1 MAEGRNGMRVK
12 RYPRMSAFCS
22 AVTLCCALGRDACVS
37 AGLHGWAQVL
47 LCATV
52 IGLLLSV
59 GLMSCR
65 FVIDDA
71 GVGVGFLMRMR
82 RTDWAHVC
90 TLGALCCNSR
100 RMYLYGLYGETPDF
114 LHMLHRAP
122 RCGGW
127 GFVVPLNRRLAA
139 AVQTLCP
146 FDVDLTPVPRRK
158 RPRGM
163 RLLWHQ
169 AALYALG
176 MLPAAALALITGWL
190 MLVRGARLDRAGE
203 AIVLTLGAFG
213 MCAAGLFL
221 LYRVAAAFSVCP
233 AYSEKGVCIGRGMYM
248 PWEDVRFGYVH
259 RVAQASGLFFL
270 SAQLEEVT
278 RRGAP
283 PVVCLSMPDAS
294 TVVLAY
300 LTYCPYAPQ
309 AMWS

>member
-1 MAEGRNGMRVK
+1 MRVK
-12 RYPRMSAFCS
+12 RYPRLCALCC
-22 AVTLCCALGRDACVS
+22 AVTLACALGRDACVS
-37 AGLHGWAQVL
+37 AGLHGWALVL

-52 IGLLLSV
+52 LGLLV
-59 GLMSCR
+59 CFALMSCR
-65 FVIDDA
+65 FVVDDA
-71 GVGVGFLMRMR
+71 GVGVGFLVRMR
-82 RTDWAHVC
+82 RVGWEELSA
-90 TLGALCCNSR
+90 LGALCCNSR
-100 RMYLYGLYGETPDF
+100 RMYLYGLYGRAPDF

-122 RCGGW
+122 RCGSW
-127 GFVVPLNRRLAA
+127 GFVVPLNRKLAR
-139 AVQTLCP
+139 AVQTFCP
-146 FDVDLTPVPRRK
+146 YAVDLTPVPRRR

-163 RLLWHQ
+163 RMLWHQ

-176 MLPAAALALITGWL
+176 MLPVAALALLTGAM
-190 MLVRGARLDRAGE
+190 MLVRGAQLDRAD
-203 AIVLTLGAFG
+203 AAAVLTLSAFA

-221 LYRVAAAFSVCP
+221 IYSVAVAFSVCP

-270 SAQLEEVT
+270 SARLEDVN

-294 TVVLAY
+294 TVLLAY

-309 AMWS
+309 NMW

>member
-1 MAEGRNGMRVK
+1 MRVK
-12 RYPRMSAFCS
+12 RYPRMSALCCL
-22 AVTLCCALGRDACVS
+22 VTLTCALGRDACVS

-52 IGLLLSV
+52 LGLLLSV
-59 GLMSCR
+59 ALMSCR
-65 FVIDDA
+65 FVVDDA
-71 GVGVGFLMRMR
+71 GVGVGFLMHMR
-82 RTDWAHVC
+82 RTDWEDVSA
-90 TLGALCCNSR
+90 LGALCCNSR
-100 RMYLYGLYGETPDF
+100 RMYLYGLYGRSPDF
-114 LHMLHRAP
+114 LHMLHLAP

-127 GFVVPLNRRLAA
+127 GFVVPLSRKLAR
-139 AVQTLCP
+139 AVQTFCP
-146 FDVDLTPVPRRK
+146 FEVDLTPVPRRR

-163 RLLWHQ
+163 RMLWHQ

-176 MLPAAALALITGWL
+176 MLPAAALALITGGL
-190 MLVRGARLDRAGE
+190 MLIRGARLDRVDA
-203 AIVLTLGAFG
+203 AIVLTLGAFA

-221 LYRVAAAFSVCP
+221 LCRVAVAFSVCP
-233 AYSEKGVCIGRGMYM
+233 AYSDKGVCIGRGMYL

-270 SAQLEEVT
+270 SAELEDVN

-300 LTYCPYAPQ
+300 LTYCPTAPQ
-309 AMWS
+309 NMW

>member
-1 MAEGRNGMRVK
+1 MRVK
-12 RYPRMSAFCS
+12 RYPRLCALCC
-22 AVTLCCALGRDACVS
+22 AVTLACALGRDACVS
-37 AGLHGWAQVL
+37 AGLHGWALVL

-52 IGLLLSV
+52 LGLLV
-59 GLMSCR
+59 CFALMSCR
-65 FVIDDA
+65 FVVDDA

-82 RTDWAHVC
+82 RVGWEELSA
-90 TLGALCCNSR
+90 LGALCCNSR
-100 RMYLYGLYGETPDF
+100 RMYLYGLYGRAPDF

-122 RCGGW
+122 RCGSW
-127 GFVVPLNRRLAA
+127 GFVVPLNRKLAR
-139 AVQTLCP
+139 AVQTFCP
-146 FDVDLTPVPRRK
+146 FAVDLTPVPRRR

-163 RLLWHQ
+163 RMLWHQ

-176 MLPAAALALITGWL
+176 MLPVAALALLTGAM
-190 MLVRGARLDRAGE
+190 MLVRGAQLDRAD
-203 AIVLTLGAFG
+203 AAAVLTLSAFA

-221 LYRVAAAFSVCP
+221 IYRVAVAFSVCT

-270 SAQLEEVT
+270 SARLEDAN

-294 TVVLAY
+294 TVLLAY

-309 AMWS
+309 NMW

>member
-1 MAEGRNGMRVK
+1 MRVK
-12 RYPRMSAFCS
+12 RYPRLCALCC
-22 AVTLCCALGRDACVS
+22 AVTLACALGRDACVS
-37 AGLHGWAQVL
+37 AGLHGWALVL

-52 IGLLLSV
+52 LGLLV
-59 GLMSCR
+59 CFALMSCR
-65 FVIDDA
+65 FVVDDA

-82 RTDWAHVC
+82 RVGWEDLSA
-90 TLGALCCNSR
+90 LGALCCNSR
-100 RMYLYGLYGETPDF
+100 RMYLNGLYGRTPDF

-122 RCGGW
+122 RCGSW
-127 GFVVPLNRRLAA
+127 GFVVPLNRKLAR
-139 AVQTLCP
+139 AVQTFCP
-146 FDVDLTPVPRRK
+146 FAVDLTPVPRRK

-163 RLLWHQ
+163 RMLWHQ

-176 MLPAAALALITGWL
+176 MLPAAALALFTGAM
-190 MLVRGARLDRAGE
+190 MLVRGAQLDRAD
-203 AIVLTLGAFG
+203 AAAALTLSAFA

-221 LYRVAAAFSVCP
+221 IYRVAVAFSVCP

-270 SAQLEEVT
+270 SARLEDVN

-300 LTYCPYAPQ
+300 LTYCPHAPQ
-309 AMWS
+309 NMW